1 MPFPILTFS
10 LFILLTLKVHAIEVY
25 KVALLESYPW
35 AYKTESNVITGIYPE
50 IFAELEQRY
59 NASIKFDIQ
68 LMPLARIIH
77 EVKKSQIDLAIMS
90 EHAKRKINMVPHIA
104 IYETPFVL
112 FTKLN
117 SSIEKLVDIKNKN
130 VAMLI
135 GGSGC
140 PCLNEDIPYHK
151 IKVSKHSQGLKMLML
166 NRVDAISGPYLRLN
180 EQAKKLG
187 VRAQLAKPITY
198 QWRTVFLWSS
208 HSLTQ
213 DKNKLSLFSDELNKS
228 LKGGLLKRLLS
239 KYFSTEE
246 LTYIVSPNKP
256 SIK

>member
-1 MPFPILTFS
+1 
-10 LFILLTLKVHAIEVY
+10 
-25 KVALLESYPW
+25 
-35 AYKTESNVITGIYPE
+35 
-50 IFAELEQRY
+50 
-59 NASIKFDIQ
+59 
-68 LMPLARIIH
+68 MPLARIIH
-77 EVKKSQIDLAIMS
+77 EVKKSEIDLAIMS

-104 IYETPFVL
+104 IHKTPFVL

-140 PCLNEDIPYHK
+140 PCLNEDIAYQK

-166 NRVDAISGPYLRLN
+166 ERVDAISGPYIRLN
-180 EQAKKLG
+180 EQAKKLA
-187 VRAQLAKPITY
+187 VRAQLAKPIIY

-208 HSLTQ
+208 PALIQ
-213 DKNKLSLFSDELNKS
+213 DKAKLSLFSDEINKS
-228 LKGGLLKRLLS
+228 LNGGLMQQLLS
-239 KYFSTEE
+239 KYFSDEE

-256 SIK
+256 PIK